1 MFQAM
6 VPWTGR
12 LPPPL
17 FRFEDEMNRLM
28 NRFFREEDG
37 SVAIDPFVPR
47 TNVAETDSAI
57 EVTVELPGMKAEDFM
72 LEIHDDD
79 LWITGE
85 KKEEKEEK
93 RKTFH
98 RMERHHGMFRRIVPL
113 AAPVNAAKAEA
124 TYRDG
129 VLRVALEKVEKVKP
143 KAIPVKV

>member
-1 MFQAM
+1 
-6 VPWTGR
+6 
-12 LPPPL
+12 
-17 FRFEDEMNRLM
+17 M
-28 NRFFREEDG
+28 NRFFREGD
-37 SVAIDPFVPR
+37 VAVAVEPFVPR
-47 TNVAETDSAI
+47 ANVAETDAAI
-57 EVTVELPGMKAEDFM
+57 EVTVELPGMKAEDFR

-93 RKTFH
+93 GKTFH
-98 RMERHHGMFRRIVPL
+98 RMERHHGMFRRVVPL
-113 AAPVNAAKAEA
+113 GLSVNAAKAEA